1 MTTVINTIN
10 TISSKFNSL
19 TVLMSKNISIL
30 QQFYINKKINNIYN
44 TNLNDIISNI
54 TNNIIEINTL
64 LKTSSFFEYYP
75 LIYPRIDDLRTY
87 VNKVII
93 SIFISILNEEINNY
107 KDIATMPDDDIVTNG
122 VNNNNNNDGDNNNNN
137 TNGVNNNNNT
147 NGVNNNYGNSV
158 YDLTTPYN
166 KNKSIQSIINNN
178 FKLQSV
184 NVLTF
189 KGSILDMENLYYIN
203 FVFRL
208 TIFKINRV
216 INMFNF
222 IIKTY
227 Y

>member
-1 MTTVINTIN
+1 MTTIIN
-10 TISSKFNSL
+10 TISNKFNSL
-19 TVLMSKNISIL
+19 IILMSKNVSIL

-54 TNNIIEINTL
+54 MNNIIEINIL

-87 VNKVII
+87 INKIII
-93 SIFISILNEEINNY
+93 SIFISILNEKSNNY
-107 KDIATMPDDDIVTNG
+107 KDIATMPDTITNNEG
-122 VNNNNNNDGDNNNNN
+122 I
-137 TNGVNNNNNT
+137 
-147 NGVNNNYGNSV
+147 NSI
-158 YDLTTPYN
+158 YNLTTPYN
-166 KNKSIQSIINNN
+166 KNKNIQSIINNN
-178 FKLQSV
+178 FKLQTI

-203 FVFRL
+203 FIFRL
-208 TIFKINRV
+208 ATFKINRV

>member
-1 MTTVINTIN
+1 MTTVINTISN
-10 TISSKFNSL
+10 KFSNL
-19 TVLMSKNISIL
+19 TTLMSKNVSIL
-30 QQFYINKKINNIYN
+30 HQFYINKKINNIYN

-64 LKTSSFFEYYP
+64 LKISSFFEYYP
-75 LIYPRIDDLRTY
+75 LIYSRIDELRTY

-93 SIFISILNEEINNY
+93 SIFISILDDKVINYTN
-107 KDIATMPDDDIVTNG
+107 IATIPNSISNDDINKI
-122 VNNNNNNDGDNNNNN
+122 
-137 TNGVNNNNNT
+137 
-147 NGVNNNYGNSV
+147 NSI

-166 KNKSIQSIINNN
+166 KNQNFQSIITTN

-189 KGSILDMENLYYIN
+189 EGNSLDMENLYYIN
-203 FVFRL
+203 FVFRFI
-208 TIFKINRV
+208 TFKINRI

>member
-1 MTTVINTIN
+1 MTTVINTISN
-10 TISSKFNSL
+10 KFNNL
-19 TVLMSKNISIL
+19 ITLMSSNISIL

-75 LIYPRIDDLRTY
+75 LIFPRIDDLRTY
-87 VNKVII
+87 INKVII
-93 SIFISILNEEINNY
+93 SIFISILEEKVVNY
-107 KDIATMPDDDIVTNG
+107 RSLATMPDIKNDDILV
-122 VNNNNNNDGDNNNNN
+122 
-137 TNGVNNNNNT
+137 
-147 NGVNNNYGNSV
+147 NSV

-166 KNKSIQSIINNN
+166 QNKDVQFIINNE

-189 KGSILDMENLYYIN
+189 EGNSLDIENIYRIN
-203 FVFRL
+203 FIFRYV
-208 TIFKINRV
+208 TFKINRI

-227 Y
+227 YKNRF